1 MNNKQQLHL
10 FEDAKTTGAQ
20 GQLVE
25 ISNKRREN
33 SGGGEPP
40 MDKDKYVTHEE
51 LDHAVNNIGSEVK
64 LSTEKMSHNMDN
76 HFAEIQKQI
85 DKKFNEVDK
94 RIDQANSQY
103 SQNFEKINTKFE
115 SQKVWFYGTGIVI
128 VSVTCTVI
136 GFLIKFIK

>member
-1 MNNKQQLHL
+1 MDNKQQLHL
-10 FEDAKTTGAQ
+10 LEDAKTTGAQ

-25 ISNKRREN
+25 VSNKRRDN

-51 LDHAVNNIGSEVK
+51 LDHVIDNVSNEVK
-64 LSTEKMSHNMDN
+64 LSTEEMLHKMDN
-76 HFAEIQKQI
+76 KLNEI
-85 DKKFNEVDK
+85 DR
-94 RIDQANSQY
+94 RIDQASSQS

>member
-1 MNNKQQLHL
+1 MDNKQQLHL
-10 FEDAKTTGAQ
+10 LEDAKTTGAQ

-25 ISNKRREN
+25 VSNKRRDN

-40 MDKDKYVTHEE
+40 MDKDQYVTHEE
-51 LDHAVNNIGSEVK
+51 LDHAIDNVSNEVK
-64 LSTEKMSHNMDN
+64 FSTEEMLHKMDN
-76 HFAEIQKQI
+76 HFAEMQKQMDNKLNEI
-85 DKKFNEVDK
+85 DR
-94 RIDQANSQY
+94 RIDQASSQS

-115 SQKVWFYGTGIVI
+115 NQKVWFYGTGIAI

>member
-1 MNNKQQLHL
+1 MQDNKVI
-10 FEDAKTTGAQ
+10 D
-20 GQLVE
+20 
-25 ISNKRREN
+25 ISTSVNQVKPGTLPIKNDLRDN

-51 LDHAVNNIGSEVK
+51 LNHAIDNVDNKID
-64 LSTEKMSHNMDN
+64 LSTEKLLHKMDN
-76 HFAEIQKQI
+76 HFAEMQKQMDNKLNEI
-85 DKKFNEVDK
+85 DR
-94 RIDQANSQY
+94 RIDQASSQS

-115 SQKVWFYGTGIVI
+115 KQKVWFYGTGIAI

>member
-1 MNNKQQLHL
+1 MDNKQQLHL
-10 FEDAKTTGAQ
+10 LVDAKTTGAQ

-25 ISNKRREN
+25 ASNKKRDN

-51 LDHAVNNIGSEVK
+51 LDHAIDNISSEVK
-64 LSTEKMSHNMDN
+64 LSTEEMLHKMDN
-76 HFAEIQKQI
+76 HFAEMQKQMDNKLNEI
-85 DKKFNEVDK
+85 D
-94 RIDQANSQY
+94 RQIDQASSQS

>member
-1 MNNKQQLHL
+1 MDNKQQLHL
-10 FEDAKTTGAQ
+10 LEDAKTTGAQ

-25 ISNKRREN
+25 VSNKRRDN

-51 LDHAVNNIGSEVK
+51 LDHVIDNVSNEVK
-64 LSTEKMSHNMDN
+64 LSTEEILHKMDN
-76 HFAEIQKQI
+76 KLNEI
-85 DKKFNEVDK
+85 DR
-94 RIDQANSQY
+94 RIDQASSQS

-115 SQKVWFYGTGIVI
+115 SQKVWFYGTGIAI